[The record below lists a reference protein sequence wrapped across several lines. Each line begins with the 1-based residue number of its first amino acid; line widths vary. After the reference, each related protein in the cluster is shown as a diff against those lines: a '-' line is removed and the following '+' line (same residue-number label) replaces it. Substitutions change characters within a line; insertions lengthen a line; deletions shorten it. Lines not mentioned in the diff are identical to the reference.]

1 MKLNIPDKL
10 IIVHNEDFQT
20 IIVRIMFPYQEKEEN
35 LAKLSLL
42 PNMLSFMN
50 NKYQTEDEF
59 LKNRKK
65 NYILSTSCNR
75 LTVGT
80 THCLCF
86 SMIVPDCNALGF
98 NNLENQFSFFKEMIY
113 NPKTKGNAFDDVE
126 VEREIRNLNMS
137 IDNSMKRL
145 SFYQSVR
152 ALELIDDVGILSRG
166 VENHREQIDDITSEN
181 LYALYSEILKE
192 YKPAVF
198 VFGNVDGDEINELC
212 DKYLYNNFKGKDAIE
227 KNFNHFL
234 TVKKEEINIVEE
246 KSNFKDSSISFLY
259 KIKDFSEDDFNYL
272 SILRALLSSLSSRLL
287 DKKLRDEHD
296 LVYSSKVNSYPRYGV
311 FEISA
316 FIDKNNKDLVIEK
329 IKEVMESLKNQEN
342 ISQFLENIKER
353 YRLNLIRNQ
362 DDKFALFNEHVMET
376 LEIKK
381 NSRVLYEEILSIT
394 SEDISKFV
402 DRLVL
407 DTIYFIEEENHD

>member
-1 MKLNIPDKL
+1 MKLNIPDKP

-20 IIVRIMFPYQEKEEN
+20 IIVRVMFPYQEKEEN

-50 NKYQTEDEF
+50 NKYKTEDEF

-86 SMIVPDCNALGF
+86 SMIIPDCNALGF
-98 NNLENQFSFFKEMIY
+98 NNLENQFSFLKEMVY
-113 NPKTKGNAFDDVE
+113 NPKTKGNAFDDAE
-126 VEREIRNLNMS
+126 LEREIKNLNMS
-137 IDNSMKRL
+137 IDNNMKKL
-145 SFYQSVR
+145 GFYHSVK

-166 VENHREQIDDITSEN
+166 VENHREQINDITSEN
-181 LYALYSEILKE
+181 LYALYLEILKE

-198 VFGNVDGDEINELC
+198 VFGNVDEEEINKLC
-212 DKYLYNNFKGKDAIE
+212 NKYLYNNFKGKDAIE

-234 TVKKEEINIVEE
+234 SVKNKDVNIVEE
-246 KSNFKDSSISFLY
+246 KSEFKDSAISFLY

-287 DKKLRDEHD
+287 DKKLRDEND
-296 LVYSSKVNSYPRYGV
+296 LVYSSSVSSYPRYGV
-311 FEISA
+311 FEITA
-316 FIDKNNKDLVIEK
+316 FINQNNKDLVIEK
-329 IKEVMESLKNQEN
+329 IKEVIESIKDPNN
-342 ISQFLENIKER
+342 ISEYLQNIKER
-353 YRLNLIRNQ
+353 RRIGLIKIK
-362 DDKFALFNEHVMET
+362 DDKFALFNDRIMET
-376 LEIKK
+376 LEITK
-381 NSRVLYEEILSIT
+381 NSNDLYKEIISIT

-407 DTIYFIEEENHD
+407 DTIYFIEEESHD